1 MRDKLEFEAK
11 KNKALRSDRCES
23 LASQP
28 RTIGVAS
35 AAQPTNQPTNRLFCG
50 GAAPP
55 SPPQTSRPGSAASSG
70 WTTLIGRAPISAR
83 GRMPTLR
90 AATMRRTSRRSADTG
105 RASPVAGATS
115 GAPRPMRRSRSM

>member
-35 AAQPTNQPTNRLFCG
+35 AAQPTVRLFCG
-50 GAAPP
+50 GTAPL
-55 SPPQTSRPGSAASSG
+55 SPLQTSRPGSAASSG